1 MANSVLLLGPPGSG
15 KTTMVGLTAVKKPV
29 HFIDID
35 RKVAS
40 ASNLTDAIAAG
51 DITYD
56 EVTEPLVEEPM
67 RARIQRLVKNE
78 KPAKQP
84 LGWYMIA
91 DLCDKLEKNE
101 KFIKAGTLCFDSTT
115 RGAAHLDRLI
125 TFEDGAGKSTFS
137 QRNWGSFLKMWQ
149 ETITILIDTCKK
161 FDKDIVFTVHERT
174 FDVPGPN
181 TKVLY
186 EDGERKML
194 GIVDTRVVPSIQG
207 QFGTEMGSYFEEVYG
222 LSVVV
227 DVQRKP
233 RWVCRVTPDGK
244 RDLRTTY
251 AVKQDEFPPNFKEI
265 WGSAPRKEVT
275 SR

>member
-1 MANSVLLLGPPGSG
+1 MANSVLLIGPPGSG
-15 KTTMVGLTAVKKPV
+15 KTTMIGLTAEDPV
-29 HFIDID
+29 HIIDID

-40 ASNLTDAIAAG
+40 ASNLAAALAAG
-51 DITYD
+51 KITYD
-56 EVTEPLVEEPM
+56 EVTEPLVEESM
-67 RARIQRLVKNE
+67 RMRIQRLVKNE
-78 KPAKQP
+78 KPLKQP

-91 DLCDKLEKNE
+91 DYCDKLEKNE
-101 KFIKAGTLCFDSTT
+101 KFLRAKTLGFDSTT
-115 RGAAHLDRLI
+115 RAAAHLDRLI

-161 FDKDIVFTVHERT
+161 HGKDIVFTVHERT

-186 EDGERKML
+186 EEGERKML
-194 GIVDTRVVPSIQG
+194 GIVDTRVVPSIAG

-227 DVQRKP
+227 DSSKNP

-251 AVKQDEFPPNFKEI
+251 AVKQNEFAPNFKEI
-265 WGSAPRKEVT
+265 WGSAPRKEAT
-275 SR
+275 K